1 MRLHGCPGSGRA
13 GFGFTIDNE
22 GRVVKKPQVAGAWP
36 TICGVKEAGV
46 QGAVH
51 DVSKSLPL
59 IRKLP
64 RCSTQLLRVFIG
76 DDVEVGA
83 NSCID
88 RGSWRDTV
96 IGDCVKIDNLVQIG
110 HNVVI
115 GRCCL
120 LCGQVGLGGSSTLG
134 DYVILGGKAGVAD
147 HMTICSKV
155 RVAAKAGVMRDITEP
170 GDYAGFPAVPA
181 REWRK
186 AAIAFR
192 QMGRSTNIKIVIST
206 IPQKAAG
213 LCMSRGEKGN
223 LMTVLCKHINEVG
236 LPSSVSRGRFA
247 ELLRTA
253 LGMDCAS
260 SSWPTAC
267 CPKDS
272 PGETAHLPSI
282 PHGAARCA
290 CQTRQLCYPYE
301 RLFRSILNGGII
313 SLIANIRK
321 SYAHIGTGEGTKSRQ
336 TSRNM
341 LQELSFLWQ
350 QYRRLSCGRNRRQ
363 PELVIKC
370 HEVLKARAHW
380 ATSKAPA
387 PRPPKRCATH
397 DLGR

>member
-1 MRLHGCPGSGRA
+1 MTVFKSFPMNSIALLMLFCANARYNVALQNCTVGDRCTFHSGA
-13 GFGFTIDNE
+13 CIGQDGFGFTIDNE
-22 GRVVKKPQVAGAWP
+22 GRVVKKPQ
-36 TICGVKEAGV
+36 
-46 QGAVH
+46 
-51 DVSKSLPL
+51 
-59 IRKLP
+59 
-64 RCSTQLLRVFIG
+64 LLRVIIG

-88 RGSWRDTV
+88 RGSWRDTI

-147 HMTICSKV
+147 HMSICSKV

-192 QMGRSTNIKIVIST
+192 QMGRSALRLILGSELCASA
-206 IPQKAAG
+206 PPLQPAG
-213 LCMSRGEKGN
+213 LAGLLNHSPGGQRGEGN
-223 LMTVLCKHINEVG
+223 LMTVLCKHISEVG

-253 LGMDCAS
+253 LGTDWTS

-272 PGETAHLPSI
+272 PGETAHLPII
-282 PHGAARCA
+282 PHGAADCA

-301 RLFRSILNGGII
+301 RLLHSNGGII
-313 SLIANIRK
+313 SVTANLREN
-321 SYAHIGTGEGTKSRQ
+321 YALIGTGDRAKTRKTLG
-336 TSRNM
+336 NM
-341 LQELSFLWQ
+341 LAELSFL
-350 QYRRLSCGRNRRQ
+350 
-363 PELVIKC
+363 
-370 HEVLKARAHW
+370 
-380 ATSKAPA
+380 
-387 PRPPKRCATH
+387 
-397 DLGR
+397 